1 MQDVTLVF
9 WTITIG
15 GGLYMAGI
23 LLRTGRTTS
32 SATGTRL
39 PVGVVFGHGALA
51 AVTVVL
57 AILVALGLGR

>member
-9 WTITIG
+9 WIITIG
-15 GGLYMAGI
+15 GGLCMAGI

-39 PVGVVFGHGALA
+39 PAGVVFGHA
-51 AVTVVL
+51 AVAMVG
-57 AILVALGLGR
+57 AGLW

>member
-9 WTITIG
+9 WIITTG

-32 SATGTRL
+32 SATGTRF
-39 PVGVVFGHGALA
+39 PAAVVFGHGALA

-57 AILVALGLGR
+57 AVLVALGLGR